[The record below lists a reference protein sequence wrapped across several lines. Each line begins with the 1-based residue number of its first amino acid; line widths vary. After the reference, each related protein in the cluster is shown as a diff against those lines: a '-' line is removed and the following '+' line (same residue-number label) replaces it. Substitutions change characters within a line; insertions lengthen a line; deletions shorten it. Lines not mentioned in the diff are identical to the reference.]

1 MNILLFFPAFG
12 FLLWQTQGI
21 VGTVIQLTNMV
32 LIQVFLSLPF
42 TLHHPK
48 SYLNKAFEFSRV
60 FQYQWTVNWKFL
72 DEKTFLSH
80 GWAKCLLA
88 GHFVV
93 LFAFV
98 FLRWSR

>member
-21 VGTVIQLTNMV
+21 IGTVAQLTIV
-32 LIQVFLSLPF
+32 ILIQVLLSLPF
-42 TLHHPK
+42 TLHHPR
-48 SYLNKAFEFSRV
+48 SYINKAFEFSRV

-72 DEKTFLSH
+72 EEDVFLSSW
-80 GWAKCLLA
+80 WAKCLLGA
-88 GHFVV
+88 HFVV

-98 FLRWSR
+98 FVRWSR